1 MVTSGL
7 RDTVGKLKDDKG
19 YFFESINCE
28 ALCYNVVLGDRP
40 LSLHD
45 YEVTR
50 MYYFTNETVNQ
61 VRDVLSDEPK
71 FIKDR
76 KYTRGHFEK
85 GI

>member
-1 MVTSGL
+1 M
-7 RDTVGKLKDDKG
+7 
-19 YFFESINCE
+19 
-28 ALCYNVVLGDRP
+28 GDRP

-61 VRDVLSDEPK
+61 VRDVLSGAPK